1 MFSQLSRK
9 ISVCSIIFI
18 LIIVIF
24 SFSLAAQAAE
34 IPDPQATAAILIEA
48 NSGRIIYQKN
58 ATTPLPPASTSKIIS
73 AITALDMADLSEQ
86 HQISAEAAQV
96 GESSINLQAGE
107 TLTIDDLLKAALIR
121 SGNDACFALG
131 EAVAGDEDLFVHWLN
146 LKAAT
151 LGATSA
157 TLYNTNGL
165 PYDGHQIS
173 ARDLA
178 YIARYAMKNDYFAE
192 IVSSKYAQIGS
203 GESTRTLKNTNKLL
217 WRSDAITGIKTGT
230 TDAAGSCLVA
240 STKPGNMQLISVVFH
255 SPDRYGESM
264 ELLNYGA
271 ENYQLCRLAEAGE
284 VVAFLPVKGGKIDYL
299 PIQVGTDAYLLYDKI
314 KLKELHICWQLPV
327 DLTAPIAYDQ
337 TIGYLMVYDS
347 KDNQIMNIR
356 LAAAAD
362 APESFSLFNK
372 LFVH

>member
-1 MFSQLSRK
+1 MFSRLYRK
-9 ISVCSIIFI
+9 ISVCSSVLV
-18 LIIVIF
+18 LIIVLI
-24 SFSLAAQAAE
+24 SFSSIAQAATV
-34 IPDPQATAAILIEA
+34 PDPQATAAILIEA

-86 HQISAEAAQV
+86 HQISAKAAQV

-107 TLTIDDLLKAALIR
+107 ILTTDDLLKGALIR

-165 PYDGHQIS
+165 PFDGHEIS

-178 YIARYAMKNDYFAE
+178 YIARYAMKNDNFAE
-192 IVSSKYAQIGS
+192 IVASKYAQIGS
-203 GESTRTLKNTNKLL
+203 GKSTRTLKSTNKLL
-217 WRSDAITGIKTGT
+217 WQCDAVTGIKTGT
-230 TDAAGSCLVA
+230 TDAAGSCLIA
-240 STKPGNMQLISVVFH
+240 SMQSGDMQFISVVLH

-264 ELLNYGA
+264 GLLNYGA
-271 ENYQLCRLAEAGE
+271 DNYQLCRLASAGE
-284 VVAFLPVKGGKIDYL
+284 IVASLPVRGGNVKYL
-299 PIQVGTDAYLLYDKI
+299 PIQVSTDAYLLYAKDK
-314 KLKELHICWQLPV
+314 LNELHICWQLPMN
-327 DLTAPIAYDQ
+327 LTAPVAYDQ
-337 TIGYLMVYDS
+337 TIGYLKVYDGQ
-347 KDNQIMNIR
+347 DNQIMDIR
-356 LAAAAD
+356 LSAAAD
-362 APESFSLFNK
+362 AAESFSLFNMP
-372 LFVH
+372 FVD